1 MTSLKGLFLSG
12 GFGKESNDGKPTDL
26 ESIQFLEKSGEM
38 RNLSVK
44 CGKSQYSQ
52 LIDFGTF
59 IMSFAGRISPNEAEN
74 ELRIFRK
81 DGDSL
86 KLISI
91 DENHDLELYIGIRTL
106 YMTNN
111 KSQTNFLRGRRR
123 DFKIKL
129 KLRTLSFTG
138 LQ

>member
-1 MTSLKGLFLSG
+1 MTLSKGLFLSG
-12 GFGKESNDGKPTDL
+12 GLGKESSDQQPLNL
-26 ESIQFLEKSGEM
+26 ESIQFLENSGDM

-44 CGKSQYSQ
+44 CGKSQFSQ

-59 IMSFAGRISPNEAEN
+59 ILSFGGRISPNKVEN
-74 ELRIFRK
+74 ELRIFKK

-106 YMTNN
+106 
-111 KSQTNFLRGRRR
+111 
-123 DFKIKL
+123 
-129 KLRTLSFTG
+129 
-138 LQ
+138 